1 LTSTAARSIAKEHLH
16 GATETAAYATLA
28 LTAFAA
34 NSVLCRVALRDGS
47 IDPASFSSIRI
58 VSGAV
63 MLLMVMFWTGGGDR
77 DTPRSWTSA
86 GMLFLYAVPF
96 SFAYTQLTTGTG
108 ALILFGAVQITMLAA
123 AAWSGERLR
132 TTQWLGVT
140 AALLGLVYLVLPGL
154 AAPPLLA
161 ATLMVIAGLS
171 WGIYSL
177 RGRGLANPLA
187 QTTTNF
193 ARAVP
198 MVLIV
203 SLLTLPQFHVEPRGM
218 LFATASGAVASGLG
232 YVSWYAALRGLTA
245 TRAAVLQLSVP
256 VIAAAGGVVFLTEP
270 ISVRLVVSAML
281 VIGGT
286 ALTLA
291 RRGPESS
298 RR

>member
-1 LTSTAARSIAKEHLH
+1 MTSTAARSIAKEHLH
-16 GATETAAYATLA
+16 GATQTTAYAALA

-63 MLLMVMFWTGGGDR
+63 MLLMVMFWTGGDR

-123 AAWSGERLR
+123 AVWSGERLR
-132 TTQWLGVT
+132 ATQWLGVT

-161 ATLMVIAGLS
+161 ATLMAIAGLS

-187 QTTTNF
+187 HTTTNF

-203 SLLTLPQFHVEPRGM
+203 SVLTLPQFHAEPRGM

-245 TRAAVLQLSVP
+245 TRASVLQLSVP

-270 ISVRLVVSAML
+270 ISVRLVASAML
-281 VIGGT
+281 VIGGIG
-286 ALTLA
+286 LTLA
-291 RRGPESS
+291 RRRPASS